1 MVSHFKSLPLTN
13 VKVKGKSQFPMRK
26 NRVEFEKK
34 YPERTVSQM
43 IIDAILINEQKPVV
57 QGHITCK

>member
-1 MVSHFKSLPLTN
+1 
-13 VKVKGKSQFPMRK
+13 MRK

-57 QGHITCK
+57 QGHITRK